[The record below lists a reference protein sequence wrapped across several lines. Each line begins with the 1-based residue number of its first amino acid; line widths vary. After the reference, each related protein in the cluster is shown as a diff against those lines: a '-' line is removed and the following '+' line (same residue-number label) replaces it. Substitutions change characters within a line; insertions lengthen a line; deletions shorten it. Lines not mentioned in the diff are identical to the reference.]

1 MAEQTLEQRIAR
13 LEGHNDI
20 CKLMAEYLLVADQ
33 GYDPD
38 NITALFV
45 EDATWEGDGFGRHE
59 GRQAIWDF
67 FDGLSGALVFAAH
80 FVTNPIITF
89 ESDARARGAWRLF
102 QTATVNSKGTLDS
115 NLLVAA
121 YDNEFVML
129 GGVWKFQAV
138 NVHVNFFE
146 PINKGWA
153 NAAKP

>member
-1 MAEQTLEQRIAR
+1 M
-13 LEGHNDI
+13 
-20 CKLMAEYLLVADQ
+20 
-33 GYDPD
+33 
-38 NITALFV
+38 
-45 EDATWEGDGFGRHE
+45 
-59 GRQAIWDF
+59 
-67 FDGLSGALVFAAH
+67 FAAH

-129 GGVWKFQAV
+129 EGVWKFQAV
-138 NVHVNFFE
+138 NVHVYFFE

>member
-13 LEGHNDI
+13 LEAHNDI

-38 NITALFV
+38 KITAFFV
-45 EDATWEGDGFGRHE
+45 EDATREADVFGRFE

-67 FDGLSGALVFAAH
+67 FDSLSGALVFAAH

-89 ESDARARGAWRLF
+89 ETDDRVRGAWRLF
-102 QTATVNSKGTLDS
+102 QTATVNSDGALDS

-121 YDNEFVML
+121 YDNEFVKID
-129 GGVWKFQAV
+129 GVWKFQAV

-153 NAAKP
+153 ETAKS